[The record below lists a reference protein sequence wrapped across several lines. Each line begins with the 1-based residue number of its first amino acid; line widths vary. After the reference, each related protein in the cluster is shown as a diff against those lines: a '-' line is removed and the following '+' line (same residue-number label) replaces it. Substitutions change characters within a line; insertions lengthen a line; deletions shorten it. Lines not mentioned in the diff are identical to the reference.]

1 MDRRVFLK
9 TAAGAAAIIYLGS
22 CGDAQSQ
29 GNAVGKVLKPW
40 KKGQLQVHF
49 IYTGVGESMFW
60 ILPDGTTMLL
70 DCGDHNAIG
79 RGKLAVPVLPDS
91 NRHSGE
97 WIARYVE
104 RVNPQKQDVDY
115 IMLSHLHS
123 DHAGTEGFNSGV
135 VEHDGK
141 PYPLSGFTQAG
152 ETLHFHK
159 AIDRGYPSYDDPLP
173 LVEGSEN
180 WNIKEHM
187 MRLYEWKRQTDG
199 LTAEK
204 FRLGETDQIAMLHA
218 AGKYPSFHIRNI
230 TANGR
235 IALKDGSIRNL
246 YKERIDRQQPK
257 TLNEN
262 GMSLGV
268 EVTYGDFRF
277 VCCGD
282 FSDNWTLEDGTKF
295 EIEDA
300 LSEAVSPAH
309 VTKLNHHGHY
319 SMPENLIK
327 ALRSRVWV
335 SCVWDQ
341 LHNVAPVMDRLSD
354 RGLYPGER
362 LICPGIFPKERCEE
376 DAGKTFLKDIEPSA
390 FEGGHVVLT
399 VEKGGKE
406 YSVAYV
412 GAQDEEMIVK
422 SVTRLNTEEL

>member
-1 MDRRVFLK
+1 MDRRDFLK
-9 TAAGAAAIIYLGS
+9 TAAGAAALIYFGS

-40 KKGQLQVHF
+40 KKGQFQVHF

-123 DHAGTEGFNSGV
+123 DHAGTEGFNAGV

-173 LVEGSEN
+173 LVEGGES

-187 MRLYEWKRQTDG
+187 MRLYDWKRQTDG

-235 IALKDGSIRNL
+235 IALKDGSIRDL

-282 FSDNWTLEDGTKF
+282 FSDNWALEDGTKF

-309 VTKLNHHGHY
+309 VDQWQWQCSQEWRVLRQQLRFRDGEPLSDELLPHQRRCSLAVGEWRYGAELPFCEKRA
-319 SMPENLIK
+319 
-327 ALRSRVWV
+327 ALRWRKLRRNGDPLDGGE
-335 SCVWDQ
+335 CVD
-341 LHNVAPVMDRLSD
+341 
-354 RGLYPGER
+354 
-362 LICPGIFPKERCEE
+362 
-376 DAGKTFLKDIEPSA
+376 
-390 FEGGHVVLT
+390 
-399 VEKGGKE
+399 
-406 YSVAYV
+406 
-412 GAQDEEMIVK
+412 
-422 SVTRLNTEEL
+422 